1 MTEPKAELHLHLDCN
16 AGYAAVKALSPS
28 TTLAEYRSEFVAPAK
43 CANLADYLLRPP
55 RIVALMQDERG
66 LRLIVEDVFDQLAHD
81 GVIYAELRFAPF
93 LHLERG
99 LRPEQVV
106 AIVEGATA
114 EAVAATGVEARLIL
128 CTLRHFDREHSLRT
142 AELVSEFRGSLVTA
156 LDIAGDEAGFPLDAH
171 EPAFRYAEEQG
182 LRRTAHAGEGAG
194 AGSVR
199 ETLARL
205 RPERIGHGVR
215 AIEDDALVAQLRDAR
230 IHLEV
235 CPSSNVQTDIVP
247 TYADHPVDRLLR
259 AGVHLSIS
267 TDARTVSDITLT
279 REHERLRAAFGWTEV
294 ELRRCTRNALEASFL
309 DDATRDRLLARLP

>member
-1 MTEPKAELHLHLDCN
+1 MTEPKAELHLHLDCC
-16 AGYAAVKALSPS
+16 ATYAAVKSLSPA
-28 TTLAEYRSEFVAPAK
+28 TTLAEYRSEFIAPAK
-43 CANLADYLLRPP
+43 CANLADYLRRPP

-66 LRLIVEDVFDQLAHD
+66 LRTIVDDLFDQLARD

-99 LRPEQVV
+99 LRPERVV

-114 EAVAATGVEARLIL
+114 EAVAATGIEARLIL
-128 CTLRHFDREHSLRT
+128 CTLRHFDREQSLRT
-142 AELVSEFRGSLVTA
+142 AELVSQFRGSLVTA

-171 EPAFRYAEEQG
+171 EPAFRYAEQEG

-199 ETLARL
+199 ETLTRL

-215 AIEDDALVAQLRDAR
+215 AIEDDALVTQLRDAR

-247 TYADHPVDRLLR
+247 AYADHPVDRLLR

-267 TDARTVSDITLT
+267 TDARTVGDVTLA
-279 REHERLRAAFGWTEV
+279 REHERLRAAFGWTDA
-294 ELRRCTRNALEASFL
+294 ELRRCTRNALEAAFL
-309 DDATRDRLLARLP
+309 DDASRDRLLARLP